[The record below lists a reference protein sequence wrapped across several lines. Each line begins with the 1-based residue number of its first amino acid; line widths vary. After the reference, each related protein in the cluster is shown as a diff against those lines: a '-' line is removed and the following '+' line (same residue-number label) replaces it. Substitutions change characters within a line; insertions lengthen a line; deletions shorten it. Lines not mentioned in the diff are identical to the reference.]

1 MIKFKRYYTALRRY
15 KRSKGF
21 GIHSPFAFNFVLRV
35 LRERCPFYAYD
46 DIHAS
51 RWQASQLAK
60 SKKRRRGMVSFKY
73 AKMIFRITSHFNP
86 LSILQIG
93 TTHGIVSKSLLSV
106 SSSSKLYTYLGIGNQ
121 SNIYDSITADV
132 ASRISKFD
140 EIEQAIS
147 AYNNSLNAEN
157 KPFIVINQI
166 DKDAKLIVETVSKA
180 INESGVVI
188 VCNINHNQMIKDSW
202 KELKSIMSHGMSFSN
217 EKIGVIV
224 GHKHLPLQHFSLWF

>member
-21 GIHSPFAFNFVLRV
+21 GIHSPFAFNFVLKV

-51 RWQASQLAK
+51 RWQATQLAS
-60 SKKRRRGMVSFKY
+60 SKKERRGLVSFKY

-86 LSILQIG
+86 QSILQIG
-93 TTHGIVSKSLLSV
+93 TSHGIVSKSLLSV
-106 SSSSKLYTYLGIGNQ
+106 SSTSTLYTYLGCGNQ
-121 SNIYDSITADV
+121 RNIYDSVTADV

-140 EIEQAIS
+140 DTKQSITT
-147 AYNNSLNAEN
+147 YYNSLNAEI

-166 DKDAKLIVETVSKA
+166 DKDAKLIVETASKA
-180 INESGVVI
+180 INNEGVVI
-188 VCNINHNQMIKDSW
+188 ICNINHNQMIKDSW
-202 KELKSIMSHGMSFSN
+202 REIKSTMNHGMSFSN
-217 EKIGVIV
+217 EKIGVVV
-224 GHKHLPLQHFSLWF
+224 GYKHLPLQHFSLWF